1 MATRVY
7 FCGSNQK
14 IIDTRVNTARIKM
27 QEAPP
32 RLMSKVMGPRPAV
45 AELKFTVT
53 TQRKLPEF
61 T

>member
-1 MATRVY
+1 
-7 FCGSNQK
+7 
-14 IIDTRVNTARIKM
+14 M

>member
-1 MATRVY
+1 
-7 FCGSNQK
+7 
-14 IIDTRVNTARIKM
+14 M
-27 QEAPP
+27 QAAPL

-53 TQRKLPEF
+53 TQRKSPEF